1 MKDITSI
8 IIYFTLTSLLI
19 YFTFFCD
26 NESFSNIP
34 FIGYELSPNFKN
46 HCSFINFNRP
56 DKTNWNLFM
65 LVNKFRYS
73 SIIPFMRESRDSSLT
88 TTPILIVPGLGDC
101 LLKDGNDKIWQPNNS
116 LNVEKLKEPLVSGFD
131 SSNSNLTPFIEA
143 LRALRY
149 TSNDL
154 SIQSYDFRNITN
166 NLTELFL
173 RIRQTIIRLRNYSNL
188 PVIIVGQD
196 LGCVLLNLFL
206 NRQQES
212 FIKENIKEFI
222 CVGSTFGGTI
232 KAARDF
238 TLGIKE
244 FHENATIFR
253 NFDGLKLQLPNQAF
267 FDNKIVIKYNDVDY
281 SGKDFV
287 KLLEHL
293 NIKPDNF
300 ETIYNLQKESLV
312 KPSCEV
318 TFINNSVTNAHNRE
332 LYDYWSPRD
341 VITIEEESSKLF
353 NDFDA
358 VLYMLKKL
366 KVA

>member
-8 IIYFTLTSLLI
+8 IIYFTLISLLI

-26 NESFSNIP
+26 NETFSNIP

-46 HCSFINFNRP
+46 HSSFINFNRP
-56 DKTNWNLFM
+56 DTTNWKLFM

-73 SIIPFMRESRDSSLT
+73 SIIPFMRESRDLSLT
-88 TTPILIVPGLGDC
+88 TTPVLMVPGLGDC
-101 LLKDGNDKIWQPNNS
+101 LLKDNKDKIWPPDNS
-116 LNVEKLKEPLVSGFD
+116 LSVEKLNETLESGFD
-131 SSNSNLTPFIEA
+131 SSNSNLTPFIET
-143 LRALRY
+143 LKALRY

-154 SIQSYDFRNITN
+154 SVQSYDFRYITN

-173 RIRQTIIRLRNYSNL
+173 RIRQAIIRLRKYSNL
-188 PVIIVGQD
+188 PVILIGQD
-196 LGCVLLNLFL
+196 LGCVLLNIFL

-232 KAARDF
+232 KAAKDF

-244 FHENATIFR
+244 FHKDATIFR

-267 FDNKIVIKYNDVDY
+267 FNDNIIIRYNDVGY
-281 SGKDFV
+281 SGNDFV

-300 ETIYNLQKESLV
+300 EIINELQKESLS
-312 KPSCEV
+312 KPKCEV
-318 TFINNSVTNAHNRE
+318 TFINNFITNEHNKE
-332 LYDYWSPRD
+332 LYDYWSPSD
-341 VITIEEESSKLF
+341 IITVEEESSKMF
-353 NDFDA
+353 NNYDV
-358 VLYMLKKL
+358 VLYILNKL
-366 KVA
+366 KYK